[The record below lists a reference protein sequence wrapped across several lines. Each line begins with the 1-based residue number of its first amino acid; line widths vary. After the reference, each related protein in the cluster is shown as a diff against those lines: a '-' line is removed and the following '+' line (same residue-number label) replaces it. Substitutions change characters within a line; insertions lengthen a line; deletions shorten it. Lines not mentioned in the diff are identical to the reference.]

1 MSKHHADQVLLDGS
15 FHCANIIQI
24 KFIERAGMV
33 SFSER
38 CINEANLLL
47 NSQAGV
53 LALSA

>member
-1 MSKHHADQVLLDGS
+1 MSKHHADQVLLGGS

-24 KFIERAGMV
+24 KFIAGMV